1 MGPEGVQN
9 QWKIDDSRF
18 RRFGVSEVNV
28 TGVHDR
34 LQIQVGGNAPLA
46 LYGPDFVRGV
56 AIKKR
61 MLLVYG
67 FLTQD
72 FIPHEKPWTRIAKSL
87 FFNVFVTLA
96 CVSRHP
102 PRLWSVLN
110 ELLVYGFLTRS
121 AHVCYRTHEIMM
133 VFFSSNT
140 SWTKVAL
147 QNRKGNYNGFSY
159 TNSM

>member
-1 MGPEGVQN
+1 
-9 QWKIDDSRF
+9 
-18 RRFGVSEVNV
+18 
-28 TGVHDR
+28 
-34 LQIQVGGNAPLA
+34 
-46 LYGPDFVRGV
+46 
-56 AIKKR
+56 

-102 PRLWSVLN
+102 PRLWRVLN

-121 AHVCYRTHEIMM
+121 AHVCYRTNEILM
-133 VFFSSNT
+133 VLFLCNT
-140 SWTKVAL
+140 SWTKASL

-159 TNSM
+159 TNSMWRHPKHERCHSGTSFLLFLVVPLKCVALVHTFVGRGFCSSSEISNKMLLAL

>member
-1 MGPEGVQN
+1 MSLWLVPRCKFMSAKTRSGLHMGPISLEG
-9 QWKIDDSRF
+9 S
-18 RRFGVSEVNV
+18 
-28 TGVHDR
+28 
-34 LQIQVGGNAPLA
+34 LQ
-46 LYGPDFVRGV
+46 
-56 AIKKR
+56 KKN

-72 FIPHEKPWTRIAKSL
+72 FIPHEKPWTRIAKSW
-87 FFNVFVTLA
+87 FCYFFVTLA

-110 ELLVYGFLTRS
+110 QLLVYGFLTRS
-121 AHVCYRTHEIMM
+121 AHVCYRTNEIMM

-140 SWTKVAL
+140 SWTKVTL

-159 TNSM
+159 TNFM